1 MDIDN
6 RIDLWIPALL
16 SAEKGENPTCPR
28 CGHNILDVQAK
39 DLGENIGYV
48 LITCEKC
55 GKSGYFSRV
64 DLKNYKGKV
73 IHESALAKV
82 I

>member
-1 MDIDN
+1 M
-6 RIDLWIPALL
+6 
-16 SAEKGENPTCPR
+16 
-28 CGHNILDVQAK
+28 QAK
-39 DLGENIGYV
+39 DLGGNIGYV